1 MQTYFRIAAFFSLAF
16 FALCTPASAQDYR
29 YKARVVLMNGDVLN
43 GQISERWSGGNLY
56 LYLSEKTFVQI
67 DSSDIRKVK
76 QEQLNG
82 QKLENSFRNAGIRGA
97 YGKQQGFYHHSFA
110 GLSFGE
116 DETGKSLGM
125 VNGYRFNK
133 LFALGLGVNY
143 DRFEQA
149 SVLPIY
155 LQPRLYVKNDKLSL
169 YAFSDL
175 GYSAGWQ
182 NKGVNNDFLEMRVKG
197 GLMGQAGI
205 GYQLNFARSA
215 LSFTLGYKLQ
225 QMEVH
230 SEVYY
235 YQFIESGEQPIRA
248 KTMDIK
254 EERLIRRVAFT
265 VGFML

>member
-1 MQTYFRIAAFFSLAF
+1 MHS
-16 FALCTPASAQDYR
+16 PASAQDYR
-29 YKARVVLMNGDVLN
+29 YKARVVLRSGDVLN
-43 GQISERWSGGNLY
+43 GQLSAPWTGGNLY
-56 LYLSEKTFVQI
+56 LYLSEKTSLEI

-76 QEQLNG
+76 QERLNG
-82 QKLENSFRNAGIRGA
+82 QKLDNTFVHAGHRGA
-97 YGKQQGFYHHSFA
+97 YGKQLGFYHHSFA

-116 DETGKSLGM
+116 DETGRSLGM

-133 LFALGLGVNY
+133 RFALGLGVNY

-175 GYSAGWQ
+175 GYSPGWQ
-182 NKGVNNDFLEMRVKG
+182 NKGISNDFQEITAKG

-225 QMEVH
+225 EMEVH
-230 SEVYY
+230 AEFYNYNFVAT
-235 YQFIESGEQPIRA
+235 GEEPIRT
-248 KTMDIK
+248 KTMDLR
-254 EERLIRRVAFT
+254 EERLVRRVAFT